1 MMNLTRREFLI
12 ESSIGALGILS
23 VATISKALEGE
34 MKDKGKMPVLF
45 VGHGNPMNGIEDTE
59 FSRAWTEVGKR
70 LPRPQA
76 ILCIS
81 AHWEDA
87 GTLVATTSKP
97 KMIYDFY
104 GFPDELYKVVY
115 PAPGSPEWA
124 EATRRQVTGAKVGTD
139 AKMGLDHGAWV
150 VLKRMFPKADI
161 PVFQMSLD
169 RAKTPQEHYELG
181 RQLQPLRE
189 KGLLIIGSGNMVH
202 NLGLMAW
209 NESAFDWAVKFDGM
223 LTELI
228 KKQDHEAL
236 INYPAFGELA
246 KKAIPTN
253 EHYLPMLYT
262 LALQQKDEPLR
273 FFADKVT
280 LGSMSMRSFQI
291 G

>member
-1 MMNLTRREFLI
+1 MNLTRREFLV

-23 VATISKALEGE
+23 VATVSKALEGE
-34 MKDKGKMPVLF
+34 MKDNGKMPVLF
-45 VGHGNPMNGIEDTE
+45 VGHGNPMNSIEDTE
-59 FSRAWTEVGKR
+59 FSRAWAEVGKR
-70 LPRPQA
+70 LSRPQA

-81 AHWEDA
+81 AHWEDD

-97 KMIYDFY
+97 KTIHDFS
-104 GFPDELYKVVY
+104 GFPDELYEVVY

-124 EATRRQVTGAKVGTD
+124 ETTRKQIAKVKVGTD
-139 AKMGLDHGAWV
+139 PNMGLDHGAWV
-150 VLKRMFPKADI
+150 VLRRMFPKADI

-169 RAKTPQEHYELG
+169 RGKTPREHYEIG

-189 KGLLIIGSGNMVH
+189 KGLLIICSGNMVH

-223 LTELI
+223 LATLI
-228 KKQDHEAL
+228 EKQDHEAL
-236 INYPAFGELA
+236 INYPALGELA

-253 EHYLPMLYT
+253 EHYLPLLYAV
-262 LALQQKDEPLR
+262 ALRQKDEPLR

-280 LGSMSMRSFQI
+280 LGSISMRSFQI

>member
-1 MMNLTRREFLI
+1 
-12 ESSIGALGILS
+12 
-23 VATISKALEGE
+23 
-34 MKDKGKMPVLF
+34 MKDNGKMPVLF
-45 VGHGNPMNGIEDTE
+45 VGHGNPMNGLEDSE
-59 FSRAWTEVGKR
+59 FSRAWAQVGKR

-81 AHWEDA
+81 AHWVDD
-87 GTLVATTSKP
+87 GTLVSTTSRP
-97 KMIYDFY
+97 KTIYDFS

-124 EATRRQVTGAKVGTD
+124 EATRKQITKVKVGTD
-139 AKMGLDHGAWV
+139 PNMGLDHGAWV

-169 RAKTPQEHYELG
+169 RAKTPREHYEIG

-209 NESAFDWAVKFDGM
+209 NESAFDWAVKFDGT
-223 LTELI
+223 LAALI
-228 KKQDHEAL
+228 EKQDHEAL
-236 INYPAFGELA
+236 INYPALGALA
-246 KKAIPTN
+246 PKAIPTN

-262 LALQQKDEPLR
+262 LALRQKEEPLR

-280 LGSMSMRSFQI
+280 LGSISMRSFQI